1 MLFENVSERVVERRK
16 VRAAVEARIRVQIEP
31 FEEAIQIDLDVP
43 HLVLA
48 QPLVRR
54 KALSTSIALKRLSIA
69 HSTKMLR
76 QIAFSPRLVL
86 AVRTRMSN
94 QSMNSV
100 DVILKTSCSLIR
112 FLAFSALMWFCDC
125 CCCRRRS

>member
-1 MLFENVSERVVERRK
+1 MLFENVSERIVERRK

-43 HLVLA
+43 HLVLS
-48 QPLVRR
+48 QPFVRR

-69 HSTKMLR
+69 LDEMSSQMRLR
-76 QIAFSPRLVL
+76 RQLAL

-100 DVILKTSCSLIR
+100 DMKL
-112 FLAFSALMWFCDC
+112 
-125 CCCRRRS
+125 

>member
-43 HLVLA
+43 HLVLS
-48 QPLVRR
+48 QPLVQR

-69 HSTKMLR
+69 LDE
-76 QIAFSPRLVL
+76 
-86 AVRTRMSN
+86 MS
-94 QSMNSV
+94 S
-100 DVILKTSCSLIR
+100 
-112 FLAFSALMWFCDC
+112 
-125 CCCRRRS
+125 